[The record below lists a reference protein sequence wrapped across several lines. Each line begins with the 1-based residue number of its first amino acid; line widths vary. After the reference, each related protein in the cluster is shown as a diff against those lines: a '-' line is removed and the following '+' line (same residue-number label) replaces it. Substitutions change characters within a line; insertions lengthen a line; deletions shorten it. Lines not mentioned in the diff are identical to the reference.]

1 MGKEEQ
7 EKKNDDLRVETP
19 EAQPSEEVVRVY
31 AEPVEYSFGKFHST
45 REGLSSEEVER
56 RRAALGGKRNELTEE
71 EEPSLVLQ
79 FLEKFTDPMVV
90 MLLVSACISLLM
102 KQYDDAFS
110 IVLAVVIVSTV
121 GFVQEYKSEQSVAAL
136 KELIAHRC
144 VVLRDGVPEDVLAAD
159 LVPGDVVQLAAG
171 VRVPADMR
179 LFETANL
186 AVNESLLTGE
196 VEPASKQSGV
206 VDAAAGVHL
215 AERSNMAFMGTS
227 VAAGSGLGVVTAIGD
242 ATELGTVAR
251 MLQDAEKKTPL
262 QQSMDQ
268 LAKQLSLFS
277 TVAIAAIC
285 LVGFVQGKPALQMFN
300 MAVSLIVAAIPEGL
314 PIAVTVT
321 LALGVNR
328 MAARNAIVRKLPA
341 VEALGATNVICV
353 DKTGTL
359 TQNQMTVAE
368 LYTTQHILCA
378 HAADSL
384 VEGGVLLRAEA
395 TGEVMA
401 DPLKD
406 RDVAELLRAAVLC
419 NNADISTGQL
429 VGQPTEGGLLSLAHK
444 LGCPDWRRSTRRLAE
459 IPFDSE
465 TKWMAVKV
473 EAEPQ
478 PKYYVKGAAEV
489 IAARCV
495 DGFGAPVR
503 REAIMEAYRA
513 MASKALRV
521 IALACSAPQEP
532 RTTAT
537 ETGEGN
543 SGNSGNSDEIGD
555 LLFIGLVGLR
565 DPPRAGVKEAV
576 AECRRNHVR
585 VVMITG
591 DSRETAVAVARELAL
606 CEDVD
611 APGVALSAAELDALP
626 SGDAEAQERIKRASV
641 FYRMTPAHKVKVVNA
656 HRARGGAIVAMTG
669 DGVNDAPALSRADI
683 GIAMGRGS
691 DVCKEAS
698 EIILVDNNFS
708 TIVAAIDEGKVIFEN
723 IKNFLHFQLTTSVA
737 AMLLIACCSI
747 LDLPLPLN
755 ATQILLINIIM
766 DGPPAQSLT
775 FEKYRDRQHSTPPR
789 DPRAS
794 IVSRAMALKI
804 ALSSVLMVLGTVG
817 IFLLS
822 LPSQD
827 LDIHVLNA
835 MNDSPAMASTMAFT
849 TFVLFQVFNAVNCRS
864 LTKSVFTV
872 GVFSNTAFNYSTL
885 GTLVAQLLVIYLRPL
900 QLIFRTSALTL
911 PQLGLCVAV
920 ASSVWIVDE
929 VIKLFTRRS

>member
-1 MGKEEQ
+1 MGED
-7 EKKNDDLRVETP
+7 KKNDDLRVETP
-19 EAQPSEEVVRVY
+19 DAQPSEEVMRVY
-31 AEPVEYSFGKFHST
+31 TEPAEYSFARYHST
-45 REGLSSEEVER
+45 RAGLSSEEVAR
-56 RRAALGGKRNELTEE
+56 RQKALGGKRNELTEE
-71 EEPSLVLQ
+71 EEKSLVLQ

-110 IVLAVVIVSTV
+110 IILAVVIVSTV
-121 GFVQEYKSEQSVAAL
+121 GFVQEYKSEQSVEAL

-144 VVLRDGVPEDVLAAD
+144 VAIRDGKPEDVLAAD
-159 LVPGDVVQLAAG
+159 LVAGDVVQLAAG

-179 LFETANL
+179 LFETTNL

-206 VDAAAGVHL
+206 VDAATGTHL

-242 ATELGTVAR
+242 DTELGTVAK
-251 MLQDAEKKTPL
+251 MLQDTEKKTPL
-262 QQSMDQ
+262 QYSMDQ

-277 TVAIAAIC
+277 TVAIAVIC
-285 LVGFVQGKPALQMFN
+285 LIGFAQGKPALQMFN

-368 LYTTQHILCA
+368 LYTTQPIVCM

-384 VEGGVLLRAEA
+384 VDGGVVLCAEA
-395 TGEVMA
+395 TGEVIA

-406 RDVAELLRAAVLC
+406 RDIAELLRAAVLC
-419 NNADISTGQL
+419 NNADISTGAL
-429 VGQPTEGGLLSLAHK
+429 IGQPTEGGLLSLAHK
-444 LGCPDWRRSTRRLAE
+444 LGCPDYRKSTRRLEE

-495 DGFGAPVR
+495 DGFGAPVQ
-503 REAIMEAYRA
+503 REAILAAYRN
-513 MASKALRV
+513 MAAKALRV
-521 IALACSAPQEP
+521 IALACSTNAPNASGE
-532 RTTAT
+532 
-537 ETGEGN
+537 EGEG
-543 SGNSGNSDEIGD
+543 EGD
-555 LLFIGLVGLR
+555 MLFLGLVGLR
-565 DPPRAGVKEAV
+565 DPPRAGVREAV

-591 DSRETAVAVARELAL
+591 DSRETALAVARELEL
-606 CEDVD
+606 CADVD

-626 SGDAEAQERIKRASV
+626 ADDPAAQERIKGASV

-656 HRARGGAIVAMTG
+656 HSARGGSIVAMTG

-789 DPRAS
+789 DPKAS
-794 IVSRAMALKI
+794 IVSRAMAVKI
-804 ALSSVLMVLGTVG
+804 ALSSILMVIGTVG
-817 IFLLS
+817 IFLFS

-827 LDIHVLNA
+827 RDIHVLNA

-864 LTKSVFTV
+864 FTKSVFTV
-872 GVFSNTAFNYSTL
+872 GVFSNSAFNYSTL
-885 GTLVAQLLVIYLRPL
+885 GTLVAQLLVIYVRPL

-920 ASSVWIVDE
+920 ASSVWVIDE
-929 VIKLFTRRS
+929 VIKLFSRRN

>member
-1 MGKEEQ
+1 MGED
-7 EKKNDDLRVETP
+7 KKNDDLRVETP
-19 EAQPSEEVVRVY
+19 EAQPSAEVVRVY
-31 AEPVEYSFGKFHST
+31 AEPAEYSFARFHST
-45 REGLSSEEVER
+45 RAGLSSEEVAR
-56 RRAALGGKRNELTEE
+56 RQKALNGKRNELTQE

-144 VVLRDGVPEDVLAAD
+144 VVVRDGQPEDVLAAE

-196 VEPASKQSGV
+196 VEPAEKQSGV
-206 VDAAAGVHL
+206 VAEATGTHL

-242 ATELGTVAR
+242 ATELGAVAR
-251 MLQDAEKKTPL
+251 MLQDTEKKTPL
-262 QQSMDQ
+262 QYSMDQ

-285 LVGFVQGKPALQMFN
+285 LVGFAQGKPALQMFN

-359 TQNQMTVAE
+359 TQNQMAVAA
-368 LYTTQHILCA
+368 LYTTRALVCTHG
-378 HAADSL
+378 ADSL
-384 VEGGVLLRAEA
+384 VDGGVVLRAEA
-395 TGEVMA
+395 TGEVLA
-401 DPLKD
+401 DPLRD

-429 VGQPTEGGLLSLAHK
+429 IGQPTEGGLLSLAHK
-444 LGCPDWRRSTRRLAE
+444 LGCPDYRRSTRRLAE

-465 TKWMAVKV
+465 SKWMAVRV
-473 EAEPQ
+473 DAEPQ
-478 PKYYVKGAAEV
+478 PVYYVKGAAEV

-495 DGFGAPVR
+495 DGVGAPVR
-503 REAIMEAYRA
+503 REDILAAYRH
-513 MASKALRV
+513 MAAQALRV
-521 IALACSAPQEP
+521 IALARSTAPP
-532 RTTAT
+532 NT
-537 ETGEGN
+537 EGEG
-543 SGNSGNSDEIGD
+543 GD
-555 LLFIGLVGLR
+555 MLFVGLVGLR
-565 DPPRAGVKEAV
+565 DPPRAGVREAV

-591 DSRETAVAVARELAL
+591 DSRETALAVARELDL
-606 CEDVD
+606 CADVD

-626 SGDAEAQERIKRASV
+626 LAEEDAAARERITQASV

-789 DPRAS
+789 DPKAS
-794 IVSRAMALKI
+794 IVSRAMAAKI

-827 LDIHVLNA
+827 RDIHVLNA

-864 LTKSVFTV
+864 FTKSVFTV
-872 GVFSNTAFNYSTL
+872 GVLSNSAFNYSTL
-885 GTLVAQLLVIYLRPL
+885 GTLVAQLLVIYVRPL
-900 QLIFRTSALTL
+900 QLIFRTSALSL

-920 ASSVWIVDE
+920 ASSVWIIDE
-929 VIKLFTRRS
+929 IIKLFSRKN